1 MKLPTRL
8 LAGAAAVLFTTGT
21 AAAAT
26 VVADTSLNVRS
37 GPGTQYPV
45 IAVIPDG
52 AAVNATGCRDG
63 WCHVDYRGRVGW
75 ASQAYLTGNV
85 AATPY
90 TYSYSYDEPYYAG
103 RYYYGPP
110 GLGIGLT
117 FGHGYYGGGH
127 FHHHRFH
134 RHQFT
139 GRYSFPG
146 VAHHQFHRFPG
157 HGLVPHVAGNR
168 SSFRHFTGEHPH
180 AAMNHRFHFHHPA
193 TGSFRHSM
201 ASPHA
206 RPQGSPHIGA
216 ASAPRTSA
224 APVAAGAVHLRG
236 AASAGARHH

>member
-37 GPGTQYPV
+37 GPGIQYPV

-52 AAVNATGCRDG
+52 AAVDATGCRNG
-63 WCHVDYRGRVGW
+63 WCQVDYRGHVGW

-103 RYYYGPP
+103 RYYYGPLA
-110 GLGIGLT
+110 LGSGPT
-117 FGHGYYGGGH
+117 FAHGYYGGGH
-127 FHHHRFH
+127 SHHHHFH
-134 RHQFT
+134 RRQLT
-139 GRYSFPG
+139 GHYSSPG
-146 VAHHQFHRFPG
+146 VAHHQFHHFRG
-157 HGLVPHVAGNR
+157 HGTFPHVAGDR
-168 SSFRHFTGEHPH
+168 SRFHHFTGVHPH
-180 AAMNHRFHFHHPA
+180 AAMNRFHFHHPA
-193 TGSFRHSM
+193 TGSFRHGM

-206 RPQGSPHIGA
+206 RSQGIPHIGA

-224 APVAAGAVHLRG
+224 APVAAGAVHLPG

>member
-63 WCHVDYRGRVGW
+63 WCHVDYRGRVGC
-75 ASQAYLTGNV
+75 QAYLTGNV

-216 ASAPRTSA
+216 ASAPHASA
-224 APVAAGAVHLRG
+224 APVAAGVAQLRG